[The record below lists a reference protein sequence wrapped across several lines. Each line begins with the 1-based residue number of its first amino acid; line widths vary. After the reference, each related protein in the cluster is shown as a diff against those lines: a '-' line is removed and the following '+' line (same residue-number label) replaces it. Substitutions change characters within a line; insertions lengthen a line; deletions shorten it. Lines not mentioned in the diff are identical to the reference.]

1 MIPKIIHYCWFGG
14 NPLPELAQKCIAS
27 WKKYCPDY
35 EIIEWNESNFDISS
49 VDFMREAYEEK
60 VWGFVPD
67 VARLQIILN
76 NGGIYLD
83 TDVEVVRPL
92 DDLLN
97 NKVFAGIENNY
108 DKNYIALGLGFGAEK
123 GSEFLIKLLEQYEDI
138 HFRNSDGTLNN
149 IPAPTMQDDI
159 MSAMGFNGKNESQKI
174 CRGTVYIYSS
184 EYFCPMSPYTGILNM
199 TENTYSIHHYMGSWL
214 SEDDANFTA
223 EQRRIFLKYGDGLK
237 ANFFVAL
244 LMVKFKIK
252 TVGIKD
258 TFILICKKCISLIT
272 EKKSGH

>member
-1 MIPKIIHYCWFGG
+1 
-14 NPLPELAQKCIAS
+14 
-27 WKKYCPDY
+27 
-35 EIIEWNESNFDISS
+35 
-49 VDFMREAYEEK
+49 
-60 VWGFVPD
+60 
-67 VARLQIILN
+67 
-76 NGGIYLD
+76 
-83 TDVEVVRPL
+83 
-92 DDLLN
+92 
-97 NKVFAGIENNY
+97 
-108 DKNYIALGLGFGAEK
+108 
-123 GSEFLIKLLEQYEDI
+123 
-138 HFRNSDGTLNN
+138 
-149 IPAPTMQDDI
+149 
-159 MSAMGFNGKNESQKI
+159 
-174 CRGTVYIYSS
+174 
-184 EYFCPMSPYTGILNM
+184 MSPYTGILNM